1 MAIYRTSDFCSKTA
15 HIFISIIATLWPK
28 ALGIEPCGMTGNCL
42 LSSRDIYQVCF
53 ENGDWWWLVLLK
65 VCGLGV
71 SYVGWVWMGL
81 GGVGERCQLPRSPS
95 PGFRWH
101 PSSTLST
108 FLLNWYCTRVVLIES
123 RPIYVYQQI
132 HCCWLCWKIL
142 LSSVLWIGILS
153 RLPDLR
159 HSDGKYKQQY
169 KRTSVQSRNHWG
181 ATEWI
186 RKRWTYC

>member
-1 MAIYRTSDFCSKTA
+1 MQPINLLILRVIHYCTPWCKVY
-15 HIFISIIATLWPK
+15 FIKWMINGVWLATFAQKLPTYFFVK
-28 ALGIEPCGMTGNCL
+28 
-42 LSSRDIYQVCF
+42 
-53 ENGDWWWLVLLK
+53 
-65 VCGLGV
+65 GLGAGGQLCW
-71 SYVGWVWMGL
+71 VGLDGV
-81 GGVGERCQLPRSPS
+81 GGVTVSGGLPCQLPRSPS

-101 PSSTLST
+101 RSSPLST